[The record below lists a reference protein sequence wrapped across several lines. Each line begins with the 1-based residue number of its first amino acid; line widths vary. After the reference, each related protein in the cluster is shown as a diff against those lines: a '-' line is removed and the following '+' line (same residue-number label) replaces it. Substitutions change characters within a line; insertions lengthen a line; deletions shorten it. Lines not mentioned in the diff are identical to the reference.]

1 MSYVES
7 YKSRH
12 RSCFSLGIGTIGK
25 QVWARLFEEVDYSI
39 AERDRI
45 TMCSLLGASRQIY
58 QEGYRLFWFTN
69 TFSFDDP
76 YSLGEFL
83 GSLTLSQKHHLTNLH
98 VVRKLYDPGDG
109 DWHWRHVDK
118 KETVLPLLQGL
129 KTFHLS
135 LEQRT
140 RPRATETLHQ
150 RVSRGET
157 SFVDEACHPWEA
169 FLTSP
174 LANVTVVI
182 SDKLAYLRKENLL
195 ACRCTVAEKNWV
207 AEMIRERLT
216 NEEAA
221 AVARDNMLKMRKLKA
236 LEKRVKKL
244 EKELK
249 DEYKALTML
258 RSGHNTGSTSAQ
270 AVGGSQVR
278 SPILS

>member
-45 TMCSLLGASRQIY
+45 TMCSLLGTSRQIY

-83 GSLTLSQKHHLTNLH
+83 GSLTLSQKRHLTNLH
-98 VVRKLYDPGDG
+98 VGRKLYDPGDG

-118 KETVLPLLQGL
+118 KENVLPLLQGL

-140 RPRATETLHQ
+140 RPRATETLYQ

-182 SDKLAYLRKENLL
+182 SDKLAYLQKENLV
-195 ACRCTVAEKNWV
+195 ACRCTVAQKNSV

-216 NEEAA
+216 NEEA
-221 AVARDNMLKMRKLKA
+221 VALARKHMHLMR
-236 LEKRVKKL
+236 EKRALQNQLKKVK
-244 EKELK
+244 KELK
-249 DEYKALTML
+249 EEYKALAML
-258 RSGHNTGSTSAQ
+258 RSGYNTGSTSAQ